1 MTSLVPNDV
10 ICHSSTFFAFFQSSL
25 FEIIS
30 SNKIFVRSSE
40 IFARSTKL
48 YTVYVEFSNKTNR
61 GPKIFAT
68 VSTSTRWS
76 VGLTNLTTQ
85 NSHALL
91 VNNPH
96 TNHWLRQYHP
106 KRKIFFY
113 QRIQYAHFVNCSFY
127 HYCYFLFYVHEY
139 NCIVLWF
146 IK

>member
-30 SNKIFVRSSE
+30 SNKNFVRSSE

-68 VSTSTRWS
+68 VPTSTRWS

-106 KRKIFFY
+106 KRKIFFIKDY
-113 QRIQYAHFVNCSFY
+113 NMPILLIVPFIIIVIFY
-127 HYCYFLFYVHEY
+127 FMCM
-139 NCIVLWF
+139 NIIVLYF
-146 IK
+146 DL

>member
-1 MTSLVPNDV
+1 MQVRLIHLKPPFCLVTSFVTLQ
-10 ICHSSTFFAFFQSSL
+10 HSLLFFQSSL

-40 IFARSTKL
+40 IFARSTKM
-48 YTVYVEFSNKTNR
+48 YTEYVEFSIKTNR

-68 VSTSTRWS
+68 MPTSTRWS
-76 VGLTNLTTQ
+76 VGLTNPTTQ

-106 KRKIFFY
+106 KKKDFFLSKNT
-113 QRIQYAHFVNCSFY
+113 ICPFC
-127 HYCYFLFYVHEY
+127 
-139 NCIVLWF
+139 
-146 IK
+146 